1 MGFCFFHVSLIFS
14 CEIFAFSFLIG
25 AFTGSSIFGLVV
37 LGGSS
42 LIMYAFFQRL
52 YTALP
57 LVWGAT
63 LLGGITTLLWASYI
77 DAWFETTFIA
87 VFLGLLSGVIC
98 YFANDRFFKKY
109 QV

>member
-1 MGFCFFHVSLIFS
+1 MPVYSIFA
-14 CEIFAFSFLIG
+14 CEIITFSFLIG
-25 AFTGSSIFGLVV
+25 AFMGSSTFGLVI

-42 LIMYAFFQRL
+42 LIMYILFQRL
-52 YTALP
+52 YNALP

-63 LLGGITTLLWASYI
+63 LLGGTAILLWASYI

-87 VFLGLLSGVIC
+87 VFFGLLSGVIC
-98 YFANDRFFKKY
+98 YLANDRFFKKY